1 MNLKELQKHWHKF
14 GKQDPLWAIIT
25 SPDKK
30 GGKWKPDE
38 FFDLGKTHVNSV
50 MAYLNAKGIRIQR
63 KRALDFGCGAGRVTQ
78 ALADH
83 FDEVCGV
90 DIAPSMVKL
99 ARKYNRHGDRCRH
112 YVNDADDLK
121 LFSSNSFDFV
131 HTIIVLQHM
140 LPAYAMAYIKEFV
153 RVLAP
158 DGILMFQIPSER
170 MSRPAGSEPQV
181 RPPEPQGANGS
192 MQTIKQF
199 LKRLTP
205 RPLLAW
211 YVQIRYAEREPR
223 MEMHCVEK
231 DKVLSLLRENG
242 AEVLDIVDDEASGA
256 GFVSLRYTVTKAR
269 AS

>member
-38 FFDLGKTHVNSV
+38 FFDSGKTHVNGV

-140 LPAYAMAYIKEFV
+140 LPAYATAYIKEFV

-158 DGILMFQIPSER
+158 RRNSHVSDSQRKDVSTCRLRTASPAAGAPG
-170 MSRPAGSEPQV
+170 SRWLDANDQAISQAADAAAAARVV
-181 RPPEPQGANGS
+181 RPDSLCRARAEDGNALRRKRQGAVVAA
-192 MQTIKQF
+192 
-199 LKRLTP
+199 R
-205 RPLLAW
+205 
-211 YVQIRYAEREPR
+211 ERR
-223 MEMHCVEK
+223 
-231 DKVLSLLRENG
+231 
-242 AEVLDIVDDEASGA
+242 
-256 GFVSLRYTVTKAR
+256 
-269 AS
+269 